1 MIAAP
6 AESLPD
12 NNAIDSLLL
21 LMVLT
26 KKTRLRYVQKENIIT
41 FSLNLGFF
49 CCITLGSS
57 IGFSC
62 YVILSSVLLAEV
74 TVFVISSHLPPC
86 PWHCYNIYLSSPCP
100 GHCYNIYLS
109 PPCPRHC
116 YNIQLL
122 LLSSLHWFWVDQDPY
137 LFQFILLVD
146 PWYLK
151 WKHLHAKQE
160 SHQVNMLDGMY
171 TPWYHHHPFF

>member
-12 NNAIDSLLL
+12 NNAIASLLL
-21 LMVLT
+21 LMVFT
-26 KKTRLRYVQKENIIT
+26 KKSDDVTYERKTL
-41 FSLNLGFF
+41 SLSASILAFF
-49 CCITLGSS
+49 CCSTLGSS
-57 IGFSC
+57 IGFPH

-86 PWHCYNIYLSSPCP
+86 PQHCYNIYLLSPCP
-100 GHCYNIYLS
+100 RHCYNIYLS
-109 PPCPRHC
+109 PPCPQHC